1 MSASKTTGN
10 KQKMQY
16 RLSDHAK
23 KRLQQRGIKLEWIT
37 AALTTPD
44 TTENDSEDDTLV
56 HALKEIPEKGFKRLR
71 VIYNE
76 SIEPVTIVTA
86 YFD

>member
-1 MSASKTTGN
+1 
-10 KQKMQY
+10 MQY

-23 KRLQQRGIKLEWIT
+23 KRLQQRKIKPEWL
-37 AALTTPD
+37 AATLANPD
-44 TTENDSEDDTLV
+44 RIESDPEDATLV
-56 HALKEIPEKGFKRLR
+56 HALLDIPEKGFKRLR

-76 SIEPVTIVTA
+76 TSEPVTIVTA

>member
-1 MSASKTTGN
+1 MN
-10 KQKMQY
+10 Y

-23 KRLQQRGIKLEWIT
+23 KRFQQRKIKLEWME
-37 AALTTPD
+37 AALANPD
-44 TTENDSEDDTLV
+44 RIESDPEDATLTHV
-56 HALKEIPEKGFKRLR
+56 LLGIPEKGFKRLR

-76 SIEPVTIVTA
+76 TKEPVTIVTA

>member
-1 MSASKTTGN
+1 
-10 KQKMQY
+10 MQY

-23 KRLQQRGIKLEWIT
+23 KRLQQRGIKQEWLA
-37 AALTTPD
+37 AALAMPD
-44 TTENDSEDDTLV
+44 ITENDAEDATLV

-86 YFD
+86 YFE